1 MEGARTLVVDGVKLT
16 LVEDFRELGRVL
28 KAQEAGGRWDVLAVD
43 QYMTAEISSFGGY
56 ILLALYAEVEADRVP
71 EAAGEDPEVEVELSD
86 GKLTLKYYARYEY
99 AGGAT
104 LLAVVNRINKFRS
117 LLSRV
122 LLELR
127 QP

>member
-1 MEGARTLVVDGVKLT
+1 MEEARTLIVDGVRLI

-28 KAQEAGGRWDVLAVD
+28 KAQEAGGRWDILAVD

-56 ILLALYAEVEADRVP
+56 IILALYAEVEADRIP
-71 EAAGEDPEVEVELSD
+71 EAAKGDPEVEVELSD
-86 GKLTLKYYARYEY
+86 GKLTLKYYYRYEY
-99 AGGAT
+99 IGSST
-104 LLAVVNRINKFRS
+104 LIAVVNRINKFRG

>member
-1 MEGARTLVVDGVKLT
+1 MEDARTIVVDGVKLT

-56 ILLALYAEVEADRVP
+56 IILALYAEIEADRIP
-71 EAAGEDPEVEVELSD
+71 EAAKGDPEVEVELGE

-99 AGGAT
+99 TGGSA
-104 LLAVVNRINKFRS
+104 LIAVVNRINKFRS